1 MVPPIFSYFKSHL
14 FLKLPYPIQ
23 SFSGLTII
31 ITGANSGLG
40 LEAARHLVRLDASK
54 VILGV
59 RNLEKGAAAKSFII
73 ASTNKPQDV
82 VDVWK
87 LDLAS
92 RTSVEAF
99 VVRAESLERL
109 DVVIENA
116 GMLTHDFAMAG
127 DNESTITVNVI
138 NTFLLALLILPKLRD
153 TSTRL
158 NKEVVLTFTGSLVHW
173 LAGFPE
179 RNSPNILD
187 TLADKNKANMRQ
199 RYVLSKLLELL
210 AYREFSNAITQSNK
224 PGDVVVSMT
233 NPGSVQTALDREGH
247 GPQGFI
253 WSVYV
258 SMVGRTAEEGSR
270 TLVHAATGGR
280 NTHGQYIDDC
290 EVGRVSDF
298 VNSQEGLESQ
308 RKFWK
313 ELIGKLEEIHEG
325 ISQNI

>member
-14 FLKLPYPIQ
+14 FVKLPYPIQ

-59 RNLEKGAAAKSFII
+59 RNLEKGAAAKSSII

-99 VVRAESLERL
+99 AARAESLERL

-116 GMLTHDFAMAG
+116 GMLTHDFTMAE

-173 LAGFPE
+173 LASFPE

-187 TLADKNKANMRQ
+187 ALADKNKANMRQ
-199 RYVLSKLLELL
+199 RYM
-210 AYREFSNAITQSNK
+210 N
-224 PGDVVVSMT
+224 
-233 NPGSVQTALDREGH
+233 H
-247 GPQGFI
+247 
-253 WSVYV
+253 
-258 SMVGRTAEEGSR
+258 
-270 TLVHAATGGR
+270 
-280 NTHGQYIDDC
+280 
-290 EVGRVSDF
+290 
-298 VNSQEGLESQ
+298 
-308 RKFWK
+308 
-313 ELIGKLEEIHEG
+313 
-325 ISQNI
+325 

>member
-14 FLKLPYPIQ
+14 FLKLPYPNQ

-31 ITGANSGLG
+31 VTGANSGLG
-40 LEAARHLVRLDASK
+40 LEAARHLARLNASK

-59 RNLEKGAAAKSFII
+59 RNLEKGAAAKSSII

-92 RTSVEAF
+92 RTSVKAF
-99 VVRAESLERL
+99 AARAKSFERL

-116 GMLTHDFAMAG
+116 GMLTHDFAIAE

-138 NTFLLALLILPKLRD
+138 NTFLFALLVLPKLRH
-153 TSTRL
+153 TLTRL

-173 LAGFPE
+173 LAAFLE

-199 RYVLSKLLELL
+199 KEL
-210 AYREFSNAITQSNK
+210 SNAITQSNK
-224 PGDVVVSMT
+224 PGDVVVSVA

-247 GPQGFI
+247 GLRAFV
-253 WSVYV
+253 WSKYV
-258 SMVGRTAEEGSR
+258 DMVGRTAEEGSR

-280 NTHGQYIDDC
+280 NTHGQYLDDC

-308 RKFWK
+308 KKFWK
-313 ELIGKLEEIHEG
+313 ELT
-325 ISQNI
+325 ST